1 MERIFKC
8 SESHLSQASIL
19 KGVTLLNLNCTW
31 RLKGFFRWRFVR
43 LSKARAQRS
52 GSGGTSGE
60 LGERKIVELI
70 QNRLDV
76 MPDSVVPFGDDV
88 SAVSVGEGRVAV
100 LKTDMLVNKTDV
112 PRGMSLWQAAR
123 KAVVMNISDFAAKG
137 VEPKAALV
145 SLGLPRN
152 LLRKDV
158 EEIARG
164 LNTGARQYG
173 AYVVGGDTGEASD
186 LVIAVSLFGTA
197 EKKALMLRSGAKVG
211 DVVAVTGFFG
221 KSAAGLR
228 LLLDGFAVSKE
239 LREVLVGSVFMPQA
253 RLKEGLALSGSRA
266 VTASID
272 SSDGLA
278 WSLHEIGKMSGVG
291 FLVNSVPISDE
302 VKCFAEFNRLDALE
316 LALYGGE
323 EYELVVTVKPK
334 LWADAETAVEA
345 VGGRLLPVGKVTRD
359 KQVILEVDGKKRPIE
374 ARGWEHFK
382 SKI

>member
-1 MERIFKC
+1 
-8 SESHLSQASIL
+8 
-19 KGVTLLNLNCTW
+19 
-31 RLKGFFRWRFVR
+31 
-43 LSKARAQRS
+43 LSKKRAQKGSS
-52 GSGGTSGE
+52 GATSGD
-60 LGERKIVELI
+60 LGERRIIELM
-70 QNRLDV
+70 QNHLEV
-76 MPDSVVPFGDDV
+76 LPDSVVPFGDDV
-88 SAVSVGEGRVAV
+88 SAVGIGDGRVAV
-100 LKTDMLVNKTDV
+100 LKTDMLVGKTDV

-123 KAVVMNISDFAAKG
+123 KAVVMNVSDFAAKG
-137 VEPKAALV
+137 VKPKAVLV

-152 LLRKDV
+152 MLQKDL

-173 AYVVGGDTGEASD
+173 AYVIGGDTGEASD

-197 EKKALMLRSGAKVG
+197 EKKALMLRSGAKAG
-211 DVVAVTGFFG
+211 DIVAVTGFFG

-239 LREVLVGSVFMPQA
+239 LREVLVGAVLMPQA
-253 RLKEGLALSGSRA
+253 RLEEGLALSGSRA

-291 FLVNSVPISDE
+291 FLINSLPISDE
-302 VKCFAEFNRLDALE
+302 VKCFAEFNGLDALE

-334 LWADAETAVEA
+334 MWAIAETAVEA

-359 KQVILEVDGKKRPIE
+359 RQVLLEVDGKKRLIE